1 MVEGEMEGLWDK
13 MMGESVLGYF
23 LLHVTWSAAA
33 TKNTQQLQQPARG
46 LERREQ
52 KGGRGKDT
60 GVEGEL
66 IGENGLANMNGR

>member
-13 MMGESVLGYF
+13 TMGESVLGYF
-23 LLHVTWSAAA
+23 LLHVIWSAA
-33 TKNTQQLQQPARG
+33 TKNTQQLQQPTWG
-46 LERREQ
+46 LERRGQ

-66 IGENGLANMNGR
+66 TGGKGLANMSGR